1 MDQQITSIIYYMSNS
16 HNELARIIEA
26 KRQSVVHAAKLITAI
41 PNENPSADGFEGT
54 TDFALSV
61 TKNLTSYLNSLADLE
76 DAIAENLTH
85 VMKELNSNEG
95 E

>member
-1 MDQQITSIIYYMSNS
+1 MDQQITAIIHHMSKS
-16 HNELARIIEA
+16 HHELARIIEA
-26 KRQSVVHAAKLITAI
+26 KRQSVVHAARLITAI
-41 PNENPSADGFEGT
+41 PNENPSVEGFEGT

-76 DAIAENLTH
+76 DAMADNLTQ